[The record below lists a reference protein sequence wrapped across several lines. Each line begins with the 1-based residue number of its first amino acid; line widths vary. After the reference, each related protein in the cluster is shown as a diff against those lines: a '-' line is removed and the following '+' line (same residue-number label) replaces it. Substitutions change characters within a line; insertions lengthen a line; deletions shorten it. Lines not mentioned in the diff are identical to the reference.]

1 MTNPLFKLIDRA
13 LSSGE
18 KKILIADPGRPP
30 FWELTEKCAEKFDS
44 EVITRRIY
52 KPWKSEKYILVIRG
66 R

>member
-1 MTNPLFKLIDRA
+1 MTEPLFNLIDRS
-13 LSSGE
+13 LRSGVQ
-18 KKILIADPGRPP
+18 KILIADPGRPP
-30 FWELTEKCAEKFDS
+30 FWELTEKCAETFDS